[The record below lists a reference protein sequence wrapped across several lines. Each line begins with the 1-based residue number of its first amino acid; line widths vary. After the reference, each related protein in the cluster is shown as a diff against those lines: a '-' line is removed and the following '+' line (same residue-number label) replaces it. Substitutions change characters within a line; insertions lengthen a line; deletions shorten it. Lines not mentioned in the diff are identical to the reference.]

1 MDATLKLTILTP
13 ERKIF
18 DGEVKELT
26 IENELGRLEILPK
39 HIPMVTTLVPTVTI
53 FTDPDGKKHKLFTST
68 GILKVDNNMINMLT
82 ETAEWP
88 DEIDITRAEDAR
100 KKAER
105 LLKAKKERD
114 HEKAELK
121 LKRALARIKAKH

>member
-1 MDATLKLTILTP
+1 MDATLKLTILTT

-26 IENELGRLEILPK
+26 VENELGRMEILPK
-39 HIPMVTTLVPTVTI
+39 HISMITSLAPTVTT
-53 FTDPDGKKHKLFTST
+53 FTTLDGKKHKLFTST
-68 GILKVDNNMINMLT
+68 GLLKVEDNVISMLS

-88 DEIDITRAEDAR
+88 EEIDIVRAEDAR
-100 KKAER
+100 KKAEE
-105 LLKAKKERD
+105 LLKVKKARD